1 MLVRACMCVLSFMIR
16 CLFIAHK
23 SQQLHNK
30 AEQPICRATVWF
42 LSLQLFCFSF
52 SQRALESPGYWYPM
66 LIRTCLC
73 VLNFLMVILHKS
85 QQLHNKAMQPICR
98 ATVCFLALFMFR
110 SSFVDNFIIPV
121 KYVKACSEIPPCD
134 PSFQRVPWDAWVR
147 RRQSVPRH
155 VTQQGARDKVHLIKV
170 TWLGT

>member
-1 MLVRACMCVLSFMIR
+1 MTSILKASLWTYTLSNLHETLTDLGPSVGSKSVKVSWRLVNVYVHSDD
-16 CLFIAHK
+16 
-23 SQQLHNK
+23 
-30 AEQPICRATVWF
+30 
-42 LSLQLFCFSF
+42 FSKEVIF
-52 SQRALESPGYWYPM
+52 KN
-66 LIRTCLC
+66 
-73 VLNFLMVILHKS
+73 VMVFFPHPLHKS

-121 KYVKACSEIPPCD
+121 KYVKTCSEIPPCD

-155 VTQQGARDKVHLIKV
+155 VTKQGARDKVHLIKV